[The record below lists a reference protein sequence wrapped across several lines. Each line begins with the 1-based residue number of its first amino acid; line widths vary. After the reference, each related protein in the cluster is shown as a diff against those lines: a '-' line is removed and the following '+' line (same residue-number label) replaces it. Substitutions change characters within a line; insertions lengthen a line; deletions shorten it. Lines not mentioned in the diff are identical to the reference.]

1 MVLKF
6 YGLII
11 LSTWVVLLLYNFMS
25 AQLDYIIHQELDLK
39 KQKESHPCFV
49 RVHSFNNNY
58 GTVTMNKV
66 LSLVPWQ
73 TKQNKTKQKLRG
85 ILKDYS

>member
-6 YGLII
+6 YGLMIV
-11 LSTWVVLLLYNFMS
+11 STWVVLLFSNFMS

-49 RVHSFNNNY
+49 RVHAFNNYY

-66 LSLVPWQ
+66 LSQVPW
-73 TKQNKTKQKLRG
+73 QNKTKQKTE
-85 ILKDYS
+85 SHP